1 MAKLILFFLVVP
13 LVELYFLI
21 RIGDSI
27 GAGYTIFFVVL
38 TAVIGAALVRYQGLA
53 TFLRAQGELARRRMP
68 AMEVIEG
75 ALLLLA
81 GAMLLVP
88 GFISDALG
96 FLILIPPLRQ
106 GVARRFLQARVVA
119 GPGGNIYEGEARDS
133 QDKIIDIEYR
143 DGEDRR

>member
-1 MAKLILFFLVVP
+1 MAKLFLLFLVVP

-21 RIGDSI
+21 EIGDAI

-53 TFLRAQGELARRRMP
+53 TFVRAQGELARQRMP

-88 GFISDALG
+88 GFVTDAMG
-96 FLILIPPLRQ
+96 FLILVPPLRQ
-106 GVARRFLQARVVA
+106 AMVRRFLQSRVVVTE
-119 GPGGNIYEGEARDS
+119 GSVYEGEAHDARGR
-133 QDKIIDIEYR
+133 IVDIEYQEKDPGR
-143 DGEDRR
+143 